1 MDSTKKIGL
10 VLPNTPSYSETFFMN
25 KIRGLHQEGHE
36 VILYVNN
43 SEGSKIYLNCKV
55 IKAPQLN
62 GNPLVLAFNTF
73 LQLLKLLVLNTR
85 KSFWLY
91 RLNKKD
97 GIPFSQNL
105 KQILANQFLLSEKL
119 DWLHFGFG
127 TMALGRENIA
137 TVIGAKMAVSFRGFD
152 IGIYP
157 IKNPDCYNLLFK
169 KVDRIHVI
177 SNDLTDLLYKYGL
190 AKEKNIIK
198 ITPAIDTSFFEYVE
212 QPQNTIIKLATIARL
227 HWKKGLE
234 HTLEALAQL
243 KNEGIDFHY
252 TIVGDGSEKER
263 LQFAVYQLGL
273 TEQVTF
279 AGKLSSE
286 QVKEVLSTTD
296 LYLQYSIQEGF
307 CNAVLEAQAMGL
319 LCVVSNAEGLSE
331 NVIDNETGF
340 VVEKQKPRLLYEK
353 IKQVMD
359 LSDDQKIRMRK
370 HAVLRV
376 QKEFNLEKQK
386 QAFQDFYNL

>member
-1 MDSTKKIGL
+1 MDSRRKIGL
-10 VLPNTPSYSETFFMN
+10 VLPNVPGYSETFFMN
-25 KIRGLHQEGHE
+25 KIRGLQQEGYE
-36 VILYVNN
+36 VLLYVNN
-43 SEGSKIYLNCKV
+43 PEGSKTYLNCKV

-62 GNPLVLAFNTF
+62 GNPLVVAFNTF
-73 LQLLKLLVLNTR
+73 LQLLKLLFLNTR
-85 KSFWLY
+85 KSFALY

-97 GIPFSQNL
+97 AILFCESL

-137 TVIGAKMAVSFRGFD
+137 TAIGAKMAVSFRGFD

-157 IKNPDCYNLLFK
+157 IKNPNCYDLLFK
-169 KVDRIHVI
+169 KVDRVHVI
-177 SNDLTDLLYKYGL
+177 SDDLTQLLYKHGL
-190 AKEKNIIK
+190 GKEKDVIK

-212 QPQNTIIKLATIARL
+212 QPQNTIIQLATIARL

-234 HTLEALAQL
+234 HTIEALAQL

-252 TIVGDGSEKER
+252 TVVGDGSEKER

-273 TEQVTF
+273 SEYVTF

-286 QVKEVLSTTD
+286 QVKKTLSTTD
-296 LYLQYSIQEGF
+296 FYLQYSIQEGF

-319 LCVVSNAEGLSE
+319 LCIVSNAEGLSE
-331 NVIDNETGF
+331 NVIDHQTGF
-340 VVEKQKPRLLYEK
+340 VVEKQNPSLLYEK
-353 IKQVMD
+353 IKEVIDLPEEQKSVMRNQ
-359 LSDDQKIRMRK
+359 S
-370 HAVLRV
+370 VLRI

-386 QAFQDFYNL
+386 QAFKNFYNL